1 MFSQDPF
8 GRPPGNDPFGRPP
21 GGGPFPPY
29 QQRGRRRRR
38 GFGAAAFVGFL
49 AFDVVV
55 ILVVGALFLTGTIGG
70 GGSDTVVIP
79 PAGGGEVATAVDAD
93 DLAEEADDDDDAR
106 TTVVTKE
113 SGTSTIV
120 TPDDDAGDPPTAGP
134 APAGINASSMIRERN
149 FRPAVADMKRLA
161 PGKVL
166 MLSIHPTHASA
177 TVRAPN
183 GDMKIVVDHY
193 DRPAQLLNTVEGAAA
208 HRKDGVSWSTIDPA
222 APERL
227 VKASGASNAQVSHLV
242 VMPSLSPWAL
252 HLKSGK
258 RIPAD
263 SKGKPIG

>member
-120 TPDDDAGDPPTAGP
+120 TPDDAGDPPTAGP